1 METFLWIIGG
11 VIIVIAALGLLR
23 WLARARPQPCPTWLI
38 GCLNNPFSGRYR
50 AAVLAEMELAAG
62 LSILDAGCGPGLQT
76 VPLAQAV
83 GPQGHV
89 TGLDIQAGMLER
101 AQAAVDAAGLTNV
114 SFIQAGLGQGR
125 LPAAAF
131 DRALLLTVLGEIPDK
146 AAALRELAT
155 SLKPGGFLSVTEVF
169 FDPDYQSRRRVEAL
183 GRAAGLRV
191 RNVSGNWF
199 RFTMNLEK

>member
-1 METFLWIIGG
+1 
-11 VIIVIAALGLLR
+11 
-23 WLARARPQPCPTWLI
+23 
-38 GCLNNPFSGRYR
+38 
-50 AAVLAEMELAAG
+50 
-62 LSILDAGCGPGLQT
+62 
-76 VPLAQAV
+76 
-83 GPQGHV
+83 
-89 TGLDIQAGMLER
+89 
-101 AQAAVDAAGLTNV
+101 VDAAGLTNV
-114 SFIQAGLGQGR
+114 TFIQAGLGQGK

-131 DRALLLTVLGEIPDK
+131 DRVLLLTVLGEIPDK
-146 AAALRELAT
+146 AAALGELAA